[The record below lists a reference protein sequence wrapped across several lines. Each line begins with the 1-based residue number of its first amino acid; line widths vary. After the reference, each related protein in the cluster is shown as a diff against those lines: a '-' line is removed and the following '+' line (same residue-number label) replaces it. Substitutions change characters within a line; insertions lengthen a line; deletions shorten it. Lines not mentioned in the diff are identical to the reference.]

1 MTLPCKSSC
10 KNTVT
15 VNNSP
20 RLLRQH
26 FFLLLAGFLSP
37 SVFAADAIT
46 GEIEKQ
52 PLNLTAIAM
61 FMLFVF
67 STLLITWWA
76 ARRTH
81 SRKDFYAAGG
91 GIPAWQNGV
100 AISGDFMS
108 AATFLGISSALYFNG
123 FDALTLVVG
132 ALGSWPIIL
141 FLISE
146 RLRNLG
152 RYTFIDVLSAR
163 LDARPIGLVAALGSM
178 SVLIFYLIGQ
188 LVGAGKLIEL
198 LFGLDYIVA
207 VSCVSVLMILYV
219 SFGGMLATTWVQFI
233 KAILLVL
240 GGSVVTFLLL
250 RHFNYDMSAL
260 FRSATETHPMGESLF
275 APGGW
280 LKEPMSVI
288 SVGLT
293 SLLGF
298 IGLPHILMRLF
309 TVKNANEARKSAFY
323 AITIIG
329 YFNILIL
336 IIGFGAVSLVMF
348 NTEYQDASGSLIG
361 GRNMV
366 VLHLA
371 HIIGGNVLLGFLSA
385 VTFATILAVVSGL
398 TLTAA
403 ATIAHDLYAKTLF
416 PGKTTEKSELLVS
429 RCSVIGIGLL
439 GIFLG
444 LAFEKQNVVF
454 VTTMAL
460 AIAGSVNAPLLL
472 ASMFW
477 RGLTTRGAIAGSML
491 GLISSVGF
499 IIVGP
504 QVWVPILGMEK
515 IIFPW
520 VYPTVVSAPLA
531 FIALWFFSVTDRSE
545 RGEID
550 RQAYDDL
557 LIRSETGIG
566 IADAASH

>member
-1 MTLPCKSSC
+1 M
-10 KNTVT
+10 
-15 VNNSP
+15 NNSWHLNL
-20 RLLRQH
+20 RHCLLPVG
-26 FFLLLAGFLSP
+26 LLTAP
-37 SVFAADAIT
+37 AIFAADALT
-46 GEIEKQ
+46 GDVEKQ
-52 PLNLTAIAM
+52 PLNLTAISM
-61 FMLFVF
+61 FLLFVL

-91 GIPAWQNGV
+91 GIPAWQNGI

-108 AATFLGISSALYFNG
+108 AATFLGISSALFFNG
-123 FDALTLVVG
+123 FDALTLVFG

-141 FLISE
+141 FLVSE

-152 RYTFIDVLSAR
+152 RFTFIDVLSIR

-178 SVLIFYLIGQ
+178 SVLVFYLIGQ

-198 LFGLDYIVA
+198 LFGLDYMIA
-207 VSCVSVLMILYV
+207 VSSVSVLMILYV

-240 GGSVVTFLLL
+240 GGSIVTFLLI
-250 RHFNYDMSAL
+250 RHFDYNMSEL
-260 FRSATETHPMGESLF
+260 FRSAAETHPRGQALY

-298 IGLPHILMRLF
+298 IGLPHILMRMF

-323 AITIIG
+323 AISIIG
-329 YFNILIL
+329 YFNLLIL
-336 IIGFGAVSLVMF
+336 IMGFGAVSLIMF
-348 NTEYQDASGSLIG
+348 NPDYQDVSGALVG

-366 VLHLA
+366 VLHLS
-371 HIIGGNVLLGFLSA
+371 HYLGGSVLLGFLSA

-398 TLTAA
+398 TLAAA

-429 RCSVIGIGLL
+429 RVSVIGIGIL

-460 AIAGSVNAPLLL
+460 AVAGSVNAPLLL

-491 GLISSVGF
+491 GLVSSVGL
-499 IIVGP
+499 IIIGP
-504 QVWVPILGMEK
+504 QVWVPILGMDK
-515 IIFPW
+515 PLFPW
-520 VYPTVVSAPLA
+520 VYPTVVSAPMA
-531 FIALWFFSVTDRSE
+531 FFALWLFSVTDRSE
-545 RGEID
+545 RAALD
-550 RQAYDDL
+550 RKAYDEQF
-557 LIRSETGIG
+557 IRSETGIG
-566 IADAASH
+566 KASAVSH

>member
-1 MTLPCKSSC
+1 MKITS
-10 KNTVT
+10 
-15 VNNSP
+15 
-20 RLLRQH
+20 RRGLLRST
-26 FFLLLAGFLSP
+26 LLLPLVLLPAWAP
-37 SVFAADAIT
+37 AADAIS
-46 GEIEKQ
+46 GEVEKQ
-52 PLNLTAIAM
+52 PLNLTAIGM
-61 FMLFVF
+61 FLLFVL

-91 GIPAWQNGV
+91 GIPAWQNGI

-123 FDALTLVVG
+123 LDALTLVFG

-152 RYTFIDVLSAR
+152 RFTFIDVLSLR

-178 SVLIFYLIGQ
+178 SVLVFYLIGQ

-207 VSCVSVLMILYV
+207 VSSVSVLMILYV

-240 GGSVVTFLLL
+240 GGSIVTFLLV
-250 RHFNYDMSAL
+250 RHFDYNMTEL
-260 FRSATETHPMGESLF
+260 FRSAAQTHPRGQELY

-323 AITIIG
+323 AISIIG
-329 YFNILIL
+329 YFNLLIL
-336 IIGFGAVSLVMF
+336 VMGFGAVSLIMF
-348 NTEYQDASGSLIG
+348 NPEYHDASGVLVG

-366 VLHLA
+366 MLHLS
-371 HIIGGNVLLGFLSA
+371 HTLGGNVLLGFLSA

-398 TLTAA
+398 TLAAA

-416 PGKTTEKSELLVS
+416 PGKSTEKSELLVS
-429 RCSVIGIGLL
+429 RVSVIAIGLL
-439 GIFLG
+439 GILLG

-460 AIAGSVNAPLLL
+460 AVAGSVNAPLLL
-472 ASMFW
+472 ASLFW
-477 RGLTTRGAIAGSML
+477 RGLTTRGAIAGSLL
-491 GLISSVGF
+491 GLTSSVGL

-515 IIFPW
+515 AIFPW

-531 FIALWFFSVTDRSE
+531 FAALWLFSVTDRSQRAE
-545 RGEID
+545 LD
-550 RQAYDDL
+550 RRAFDDL

-566 IADAASH
+566 KSAAASH

>member
-1 MTLPCKSSC
+1 MDLKKTSPGSVLPYILLIPGLF
-10 KNTVT
+10 V
-15 VNNSP
+15 SP
-20 RLLRQH
+20 WLN
-26 FFLLLAGFLSP
+26 
-37 SVFAADAIT
+37 AADAIS
-46 GEIEKQ
+46 GEVKKQ
-52 PLNLTAIAM
+52 PLNLTAIGM
-61 FMLFVF
+61 FLLFVM

-123 FDALTLVVG
+123 LDALTLVFG

-141 FLISE
+141 FLVSE

-152 RYTFIDVLSAR
+152 RFTFIDVLSLR

-178 SVLIFYLIGQ
+178 SVLVFYLIGQ

-207 VSCVSVLMILYV
+207 VSSVSVLMILYV

-240 GGSVVTFLLL
+240 GGTIVTFLLI
-250 RHFNYDMSAL
+250 RHFDYNMPEL
-260 FRSATETHPMGESLF
+260 FRSSAQIHPRGQALY

-298 IGLPHILMRLF
+298 IGLPHILMRIF

-323 AITIIG
+323 AISIIG
-329 YFNILIL
+329 YFNLLIL
-336 IIGFGAVSLVMF
+336 VMGFGAVSLIMF
-348 NTEYQDASGSLIG
+348 NPEYQDTGGVLIG

-366 VLHLA
+366 MLHLS
-371 HIIGGNVLLGFLSA
+371 HTLGGNVLLGFLSA

-398 TLTAA
+398 TLAAA

-416 PGKTTEKSELLVS
+416 PGKSTEKSELLVS
-429 RCSVIGIGLL
+429 RISVIAIGVL
-439 GIFLG
+439 GILLG

-460 AIAGSVNAPLLL
+460 AVAGSVNAPLLL
-472 ASMFW
+472 ASLFW
-477 RGLTTRGAIAGSML
+477 RGLTTRGAIAGSLL
-491 GLISSVGF
+491 GLISSVGL

-504 QVWVPILGMEK
+504 QVWVSVLGMEK
-515 IIFPW
+515 AIFPW
-520 VYPTVVSAPLA
+520 TYPTVVSAPLA
-531 FIALWFFSVTDRSE
+531 FAALWLFSVTDRSK
-545 RGEID
+545 RGKID
-550 RQAYDDL
+550 RQVFDKL
-557 LIRSETGIG
+557 VIRSETGVG
-566 IADAASH
+566 KADAAAH